1 MSGHTFCGPLE
12 DEISNEFFVA
22 LQMKVSEE
30 LRPEMRSLD
39 QMMVGLHRLSL
50 LIARYVP
57 WSKHLAMLH
66 DYLLSEIG
74 TLHIEFVPLTTQECY
89 AILSIILLPKAS
101 TFQFEGQ
108 QMSGLGLKAASALFM
123 CWNINW
129 LHKQAKVKSPV
140 IDDRIKLL
148 LNNARLQP
156 TNGAPT
162 VDSAQFL
169 LSLIEA
175 VELVPRWTDL
185 RKLRNW
191 TAFILCCNNYISE
204 IKLLTMFDNVFLF
217 VKRIDLF

>member
-1 MSGHTFCGPLE
+1 MSGHTFCGSLE

-89 AILSIILLPKAS
+89 AILSIIFLPKAFSRHSDQS
-101 TFQFEGQ
+101 TSYFRYIQEGILE
-108 QMSGLGLKAASALFM
+108 SELYTANGSIDPIFTIWPPKPAAVTTTL
-123 CWNINW
+123 
-129 LHKQAKVKSPV
+129 
-140 IDDRIKLL
+140 
-148 LNNARLQP
+148 AR
-156 TNGAPT
+156 
-162 VDSAQFL
+162 S
-169 LSLIEA
+169 S
-175 VELVPRWTDL
+175 
-185 RKLRNW
+185 
-191 TAFILCCNNYISE
+191 Y
-204 IKLLTMFDNVFLF
+204 
-217 VKRIDLF
+217 